1 MQVKMDF
8 NSTSINILLHDQIL
22 QIYKGER
29 RAYTLI
35 SYHFI
40 KKKFCSENE
49 SHSVVSDSL

>member
-40 KKKFCSENE
+40 KKK
-49 SHSVVSDSL
+49 VL